1 MFKKVLVANRGEIAV
16 RVIRTLKEMGI
27 KTVAVYS
34 TADQESLHVQ
44 LADEAICIG
53 GPKPQ
58 DSYLNMKSILAAAI
72 GSGSEAI
79 HPGFGFLSEN
89 SEFARLCEECQIKF
103 IGPRAKTIE
112 LMGNKANA
120 RMQMIKND
128 IPVIPG
134 SDGFIENLDDA
145 LIIAD
150 QIGYPV
156 LLKAASGGGGKG
168 IRFVKNQ
175 QEMENAFV
183 QAKNE
188 AAHSFNDERMY
199 LEKVMTNVK
208 HLEVQIFRDEAG
220 HTVAFPERDCSVQR
234 NKQKMIEESPCSI
247 LTTSEREK
255 LQSIAMKVA
264 DVLDYVNTGT
274 IEFLMDQ
281 QHNFYFM
288 EMNTRIQVEHT
299 VSEMIT
305 GVDIVKEQVRLA
317 AGENLAI
324 TQKDL
329 VAHGLAIEC
338 RINAEDPSLDF
349 MPRSGK
355 VDYVYFPTGNL
366 GVRIDSE
373 LYPQCEILP
382 FYDSM
387 VAKIITWGPDRMQ
400 AIEKMKCVLNET
412 VINGVQTNIEFHQA
426 FLEDLSFIDGSV
438 TTDHLEKIF
447 LPEWKKGLKNE
458 TLRK

>member
-44 LADEAICIG
+44 LVDEAICIG

>member
-34 TADQESLHVQ
+34 TADQETLHVQ